1 MDMRHIMFYFHSTQ
15 NIVMSL
21 VTHVGFMPLT
31 SKRFYQRK
39 CHLLDTLVQRFHL
52 HSCICGWLDWYS
64 SQVAGSASTNPIDLS
79 QIITVQLSTS
89 IFTWPNPVF
98 TRPNPVFTRPTTIFN
113 RPSSSIHTAHSYARP
128 TPIFARPTLIFW
140 LSAYN
145 CQADLII
152 ICCIH
157 LKAAHSWYHN
167 DDDEVCVCVWVCV
180 CVCAGENKGNYLIFT
195 QCNKT
200 AHLFIFICGN
210 TTLPSKAFFRKKRY
224 DNNVQMLIKSSALAL
239 AGAPQ
244 SLCLRNF
251 CSREL
256 KLYFW
261 HKRYFEE
268 Q

>member
-128 TPIFARPTLIFW
+128 TPIFW

-145 CQADLII
+145 CQAGLII

-157 LKAAHSWYHN
+157 LKAAHCWYHN
-167 DDDEVCVCVWVCV
+167 DDDEVCVCVCV
-180 CVCAGENKGNYLIFT
+180 LEKIKEIIWFSHNATRQPICSYLYAAIQRCHQKLFFCV
-195 QCNKT
+195 
-200 AHLFIFICGN
+200 
-210 TTLPSKAFFRKKRY
+210 KKDMTIMY
-224 DNNVQMLIKSSALAL
+224 KCWLNLQL
-239 AGAPQ
+239 
-244 SLCLRNF
+244 
-251 CSREL
+251 
-256 KLYFW
+256 
-261 HKRYFEE
+261 
-268 Q
+268 

>member
-98 TRPNPVFTRPTTIFN
+98 TRPNPVFTRPTPIF
-113 RPSSSIHTAHSYARP
+113 IRP
-128 TPIFARPTLIFW
+128 TPLFTRPTITLDPLPFSLGP
-140 LSAYN
+140 LSFSDFRPKIVRPVWSSFAGFI
-145 CQADLII
+145 LKLHII
-152 ICCIH
+152 DTT
-157 LKAAHSWYHN
+157 KMMMRF
-167 DDDEVCVCVWVCV
+167 VCVCVLEKIKEIIWFSHNATRQPICS
-180 CVCAGENKGNYLIFT
+180 YLYAAI
-195 QCNKT
+195 QRCHQK
-200 AHLFIFICGN
+200 LFF
-210 TTLPSKAFFRKKRY
+210 A
-224 DNNVQMLIKSSALAL
+224 
-239 AGAPQ
+239 
-244 SLCLRNF
+244 
-251 CSREL
+251 
-256 KLYFW
+256 
-261 HKRYFEE
+261 
-268 Q
+268 